1 MFWLRNKKISFCYT
15 LLTKVLRL
23 LFFQVKGVFIDKR
36 AASAPA
42 NILPKSKPILH
53 QLRGKDPV
61 ELENCGYVSIS
72 RLFPANLGKGPW
84 PKLGKNDQLN
94 IKI

>member
-1 MFWLRNKKISFCYT
+1 MFWLRNKKIFFLLHT
-15 LLTKVLRL
+15 LNKSPEIAI
-23 LFFQVKGVFIDKR
+23 FFQVKGVFIDKR

-61 ELENCGYVSIS
+61 ELENCGYVSIW
-72 RLFPANLGKGPW
+72 F
-84 PKLGKNDQLN
+84 
-94 IKI
+94 

>member
-1 MFWLRNKKISFCYT
+1 M
-15 LLTKVLRL
+15 RL

-61 ELENCGYVSIS
+61 ELENCGYVSIWF
-72 RLFPANLGKGPW
+72 RY
-84 PKLGKNDQLN
+84 LN
-94 IKI
+94 IYFCICYADTAFKHLSLLGSA